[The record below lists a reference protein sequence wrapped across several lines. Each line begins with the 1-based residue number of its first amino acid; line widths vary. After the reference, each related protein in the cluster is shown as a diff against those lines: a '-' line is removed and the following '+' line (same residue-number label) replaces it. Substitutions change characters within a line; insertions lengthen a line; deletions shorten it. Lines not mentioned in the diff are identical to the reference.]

1 MAKYRMHEIT
11 ASGFWAKPEGFIMC
25 ALLLFWFLRSLALI
39 FDVEAYL
46 FLRFSRWVVPASHS
60 PLYPPYFS

>member
-1 MAKYRMHEIT
+1 MREIT
-11 ASGFWAKPEGFIMC
+11 VSGFYYVCFVTVLVSQKFGFD
-25 ALLLFWFLRSLALI
+25 

-46 FLRFSRWVVPASHS
+46 FLRFSRWVVTASHS

>member
-11 ASGFWAKPEGFIMC
+11 ASGFWAKPEGFIVC
-25 ALLLFWFLRSLALI
+25 FVTVLVSQKFGFD